1 MDFKKATDALFEPVG
16 HADLA
21 KALGVSVALIR
32 QARLN
37 SEAAAHRSAPEGWEK
52 AVADLAEKWAAHYR
66 NLLEIVRG
74 KSHEND
80 GEHNR

>member
-21 KALGVSVALIR
+21 RALGVSVALIR

-37 SEAAAHRSAPEGWEK
+37 AEAAAHRSPPEGWEK
-52 AVADLAEKWAAHYR
+52 AVADLAEKRAAHYR
-66 NLLEIVRG
+66 RLIKMVHTQEQ
-74 KSHEND
+74 
-80 GEHNR
+80 EHNM

>member
-1 MDFKKATDALFEPVG
+1 MDFRKATDALFDPVG

-37 SEAAAHRSAPEGWEK
+37 AEAIAHRSPPQGWEE
-52 AVADLAEKWAAHYR
+52 AVAELAEGRAMHYR
-66 NLLEIVRG
+66 QLVEKIRG
-74 KSHEND
+74 KAHEQK
-80 GEHNR
+80 